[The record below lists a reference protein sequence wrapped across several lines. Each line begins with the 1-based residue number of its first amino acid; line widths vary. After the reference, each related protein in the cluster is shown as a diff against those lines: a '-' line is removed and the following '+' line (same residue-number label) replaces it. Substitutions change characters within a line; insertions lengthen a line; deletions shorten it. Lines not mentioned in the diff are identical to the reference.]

1 MPIRWKAYAIGLLA
15 LVAVE
20 RGDLAAQS
28 TSAPTMTLVVDETQA
43 FRRIA
48 FVHEQIRVE
57 PGPLAL
63 AYPRWIPGEHGPTG
77 PIENF
82 AALRVRSGEVTL
94 PWTRD
99 SDDINTIKIDVPPDA
114 HMVTVDFDILLE
126 NTISDHQLLL
136 AWNTAVLYPR
146 GIDKRELLIES
157 SVVLPPHWKQ
167 GSSLAVLKQ
176 DGGRVTFAATSL
188 ERLIDSPVLAGEF
201 FRAVPLAS
209 KWPAELDLTGDSQS
223 AVDKADD
230 VHSFA
235 LFGKLIDQDQAM
247 FGFRHWQTIA
257 RACLA
262 ERCASLRR
270 IGA

>member
-1 MPIRWKAYAIGLLA
+1 MMPIRWKVCAIGLLA
-15 LVAVE
+15 LVAVD

-28 TSAPTMTLVVDETQA
+28 ASAPTMTLVVDETQA

-82 AALRVRSGEVTL
+82 AALRVRSGEVML

-99 SDDINTIKIDVPPDA
+99 PDDINTIKIDVPPNV
-114 HMVTVDFDILLE
+114 HTITVDFDTLLE

-146 GIDKRELLIES
+146 GIDKRELLIEP
-157 SVVLPPHWKQ
+157 SVILPPHWKQ
-167 GSSLAVLKQ
+167 GSTLTVLGQ
-176 DGGRVTFAATSL
+176 DAGRVTFAATSL
-188 ERLIDSPVLAGEF
+188 ERLIDSDATLEGTLATE
-201 FRAVPLAS
+201 APHL
-209 KWPAELDLTGDSQS
+209 
-223 AVDKADD
+223 
-230 VHSFA
+230 
-235 LFGKLIDQDQAM
+235 
-247 FGFRHWQTIA
+247 
-257 RACLA
+257 
-262 ERCASLRR
+262 
-270 IGA
+270 